1 MELARLLRQNKDK
14 SQSFLSMT
22 NFDKKIKLNQ
32 LKMSWDFTRTLPLML
47 HFIETFF
54 YIIMS
59 QSQSMIYLCMIISMY
74 MNAGIISLPY
84 PIAVFGWAI
93 LEEKRPGKS
102 FWSFI
107 RYYTIFLV
115 AFKFTLNLDFFDVY
129 LMSPEFTYYSAY
141 IKTGIYNFTRLDDL
155 IFYMLPEFG
164 ILCLLM
170 LHEIKL
176 QLIGLYEKN
185 EEDVETV
192 LDGIER
198 NL

>member
-1 MELARLLRQNKDK
+1 
-14 SQSFLSMT
+14 
-22 NFDKKIKLNQ
+22 
-32 LKMSWDFTRTLPLML
+32 
-47 HFIETFF
+47 
-54 YIIMS
+54 
-59 QSQSMIYLCMIISMY
+59 MIYLCMIISMY

-141 IKTGIYNFTRLDDL
+141 IKTGIYNFTMLDDL